1 MSPISTIISDLLN
14 GVDQAG
20 AHFVEV
26 LYKRIGLYSENLF
39 FAMLILYVVIW
50 GYMQIFGRSTATPLD
65 AAWRLGRAI
74 FIYWMVTN
82 WAPFSQTIYT
92 LVQAIPAVLANRIVQ
107 TISSTTGTQVS
118 SVDAVPAM
126 FDGLYEATLRVV
138 PELYTSVL
146 TDFFGALLAII
157 IIIFTLLFIGVA
169 VSAIIAAKVLLFII
183 LALGPVWIIM
193 ALFNYSFKY
202 TEGFFTVTA
211 NLVVQQ
217 LLIYG
222 FLGFYYYMVELSV
235 TAMEG
240 GGGSDITGKLAH
252 VMPLLLV
259 TLVGFY
265 VLLQVPMIAGILTGS
280 GPIGTTGAFG
290 GMLRSTK
297 GTVNNVVTRTTAR
310 VGGSFLRQQ
319 AEGRAAFDRDMRA
332 ISIQRET
339 AKNVSSL

>member
-1 MSPISTIISDLLN
+1 MNPVSTIISDLLN

-20 AHFVEV
+20 TRFVEV

-39 FAMLILYVVIW
+39 FAMLVLYVVIW
-50 GYMQIFGRSTATPLD
+50 GYMQIFGRSTASPLE

-74 FIYWMVTN
+74 AIYWFVTN
-82 WAPFSQTIYT
+82 WAPFSESIYT
-92 LVQAIPAVLANRIVQ
+92 LVQSIPEVLANRIVQ

-138 PELYTSVL
+138 PLIYTGSL

-169 VSAIIAAKVLLFII
+169 VAAIIAAKVLLFII

-193 ALFNYSFKY
+193 ALFNYSFKF

-222 FLGFYYYMVELSV
+222 FLGFYYYMVQLSV
-235 TAMEG
+235 TAMQG
-240 GGGSDITGKLAH
+240 GGGDGITGKLSH
-252 VMPLLLV
+252 VMPVLLV

-265 VLLQVPMIAGILTGS
+265 VLLQIPIIAGILTGS
-280 GPIGTTGAFG
+280 AGISTASAFG
-290 GMLRSTK
+290 GMWRAVT
-297 GTVNNVVTRTTAR
+297 GTVGNSFTRSAAR
-310 VGGSFLRQQ
+310 AGGSFLQRS
-319 AEGRAAFDRDMRA
+319 AEGRARFSADA
-332 ISIQRET
+332 GKASIQRET
-339 AKNVSSL
+339 ARNASSL

>member
-1 MSPISTIISDLLN
+1 MN

-20 AHFVEV
+20 TRFVEV

-39 FAMLILYVVIW
+39 FAMLVLYVVIW
-50 GYMQIFGRSTATPLD
+50 GYMQIFGRSTASPLE

-74 FIYWMVTN
+74 AIYWFVTN
-82 WAPFSQTIYT
+82 WAPFSETIYT
-92 LVQAIPAVLANRIVQ
+92 LVQAIPEILANRIVQ

-126 FDGLYEATLRVV
+126 FDALYEATLRVV

-157 IIIFTLLFIGVA
+157 IIVFTLLFIGVA
-169 VSAIIAAKVLLFII
+169 VAAIIAAKVLLFII

-193 ALFNYSFKY
+193 ALFNYSFKF

-222 FLGFYYYMVELSV
+222 FLGFYYYMVQLSV
-235 TAMEG
+235 SAMEG
-240 GGGSDITGKLAH
+240 GAGTDITGKLSH

-265 VLLQVPMIAGILTGS
+265 VLLQIPIIAGILTGS
-280 GPIGTTGAFG
+280 GPIGTAGAIG
-290 GMLRSTK
+290 GMLRSAR
-297 GTVNNVVTRTTAR
+297 GTMNNTVTRTTAR
-310 VGGSFLRQQ
+310 VGGSFVRRST
-319 AEGRAAFDRDMRA
+319 EGRASFAEDMRA
-332 ISIQRET
+332 LNIQRET
-339 AKNVSSL
+339 ARNASSL